1 MRRSDRL
8 TYYYRSYKMLRR
20 LVKRY
25 NTYMTNR
32 VAYYQLMN
40 MNDKQLNDIG
50 ICRGDIR
57 RLTGF

>member
-1 MRRSDRL
+1 
-8 TYYYRSYKMLRR
+8 
-20 LVKRY
+20 
-25 NTYMTNR
+25 MTNR